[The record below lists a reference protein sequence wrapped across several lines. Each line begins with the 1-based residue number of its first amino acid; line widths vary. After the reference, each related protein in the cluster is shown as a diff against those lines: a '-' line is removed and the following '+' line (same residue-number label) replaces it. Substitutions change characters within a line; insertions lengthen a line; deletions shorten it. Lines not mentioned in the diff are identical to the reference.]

1 MCYLGEMPRRSNLI
15 DIIPTLSPAWYVSFD
30 IYPISSGDWRSVVHF
45 VSRNWKHGYGGQVP
59 EVVMHYSRLYIY
71 NAVNGYRSHQYV
83 SNPLTFN
90 KYSRVEIS
98 QKLSNISG
106 VLYTIRIDGR
116 QVYQIIN
123 SDARYFENVYV
134 YKGNPWRNPANV
146 LIKNFIYKNLPDG
159 GRQ

>member
-1 MCYLGEMPRRSNLI
+1 MPRRSNLI

-30 IYPISSGDWRSVVHF
+30 IYPISSGYWRSVVHF
-45 VSRNWKHGYGGQVP
+45 ASNDHINHYGGRVP
-59 EVVMHYSRLYIY
+59 EVVMQNSRLYIY
-71 NAVNGYRSHQYV
+71 NAVNGHRRHWYG

-90 KYSRVEIS
+90 KYTRVEIS
-98 QKLSNISG
+98 QKPSNVSG

-116 QVYQIIN
+116 RVYRIIN
-123 SDARYFENVYV
+123 RDARYFENVYV
-134 YKGNPWRNPANV
+134 YKGNRWRNPANV